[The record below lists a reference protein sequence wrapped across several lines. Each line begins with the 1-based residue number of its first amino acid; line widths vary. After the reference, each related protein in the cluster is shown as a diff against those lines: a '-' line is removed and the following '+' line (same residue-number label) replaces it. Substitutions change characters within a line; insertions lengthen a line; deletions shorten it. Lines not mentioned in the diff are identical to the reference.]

1 MARYI
6 SSEIHRAFGAV
17 FHATS
22 EEERKAAREEIK
34 RRLTYAD
41 EHLALRPFLLGE
53 HFTVADAYLFV
64 MLTWLDKAK
73 IDINDFDQLPRYK
86 DTIAGRA
93 SVRKAMKQEGLN

>member
-1 MARYI
+1 
-6 SSEIHRAFGAV
+6 
-17 FHATS
+17 
-22 EEERKAAREEIK
+22 
-34 RRLTYAD
+34 
-41 EHLALRPFLLGE
+41 LRPFLLGE